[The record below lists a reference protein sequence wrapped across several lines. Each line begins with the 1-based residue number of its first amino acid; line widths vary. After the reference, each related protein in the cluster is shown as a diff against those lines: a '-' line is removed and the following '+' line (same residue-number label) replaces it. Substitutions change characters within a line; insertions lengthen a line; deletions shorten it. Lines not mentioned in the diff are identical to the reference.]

1 MKRAALVLLLG
12 VIAATFGC
20 GAGTEDPAPTENP
33 FFVEWTTPFGV
44 PPWSDIA
51 VEHYLPAF
59 ERAIAEEKQEVD
71 VIAQNP
77 EAPTFDNTIGALD
90 ATGRLLSRVSGVF
103 YTLTSSETNDELQEI
118 AKQVAPLTSNLR
130 DDVLMNPQLFAR
142 VKIVYEQRDELDLTA
157 EQRHL
162 LEETYLDFVGGGAE
176 LDDAGKQ
183 RLREINTRLSTLTL
197 QFGDNVLAE
206 TNGFKLVVV
215 DRADLAGLPEGVI
228 EAASEAAER
237 AGETGKW
244 VFTLQSPSIWPFLQ
258 NADNRELRREILT
271 AYITRCDHDDEHDN
285 KAVLREIAA
294 LRAESAKLLG
304 YDSHADFVLRRR
316 MAKNPANVNDLL
328 TDLWHPALGVARD
341 EAAALQAAI
350 AADGKDF
357 ELEPWDWRYYADKVR
372 RERYQVDEQ
381 AVRSYFELDN
391 VMDGAFYVANRL
403 YGVNFTER
411 TDIPTY
417 HPEVRT
423 FEVTDGDGSHLG
435 VFMVDYHPREG
446 KRGGAWS
453 RRVRG
458 QWVEDGEDIRP
469 VVLNVGNFSRPAGDA
484 PALLSLDEVH
494 TLFHELGHGLQS
506 LLSNIRYQGSAG
518 VTRDFV
524 ELPSQ
529 IMENWMLEP
538 EVLEVYARHYQT
550 GEVIPTGLIEKI
562 QASEQFN
569 QGFATVEYL
578 AASFLDMDW
587 HTLAQPVDVDPAEF
601 EKSSLEAIGLM
612 PEIVVRYRSPYFSHI
627 FSGGYSAGY
636 YSYVW
641 SEVLDADAF
650 EAFKENGLFDPET
663 AASFRANILEPG
675 GSEDPEVL
683 YLRFR
688 GREPSVEPLLRR
700 RGLK

>member
-20 GAGTEDPAPTENP
+20 GAGTEDPAPNENP
-33 FFVEWTTPFGV
+33 FFVEWATPFGV
-44 PPWSDIA
+44 PPWGDIA

-59 ERAIAEEKQEVD
+59 DRAIAEEKQEVD

-411 TDIPTY
+411 DG
-417 HPEVRT
+417 HP
-423 FEVTDGDGSHLG
+423 HL
-435 VFMVDYHPREG
+435 P
-446 KRGGAWS
+446 
-453 RRVRG
+453 
-458 QWVEDGEDIRP
+458 P
-469 VVLNVGNFSRPAGDA
+469 
-484 PALLSLDEVH
+484 
-494 TLFHELGHGLQS
+494 
-506 LLSNIRYQGSAG
+506 
-518 VTRDFV
+518 
-524 ELPSQ
+524 
-529 IMENWMLEP
+529 
-538 EVLEVYARHYQT
+538 
-550 GEVIPTGLIEKI
+550 
-562 QASEQFN
+562 
-569 QGFATVEYL
+569 
-578 AASFLDMDW
+578 
-587 HTLAQPVDVDPAEF
+587 
-601 EKSSLEAIGLM
+601 
-612 PEIVVRYRSPYFSHI
+612 
-627 FSGGYSAGY
+627 
-636 YSYVW
+636 
-641 SEVLDADAF
+641 
-650 EAFKENGLFDPET
+650 
-663 AASFRANILEPG
+663 
-675 GSEDPEVL
+675 
-683 YLRFR
+683 
-688 GREPSVEPLLRR
+688 
-700 RGLK
+700 